1 MSKSLQN
8 LIQLNKL
15 INHPYQIDF
24 DYSLSLFDKL
34 TDFITK
40 DHKFAIKSL
49 ESEQWANESVKVDLE
64 IKSIDSA
71 NPMNVVSGRIEARL
85 FLTCQNCLN
94 IFENE
99 IDVPV
104 KIALCSD
111 QNAYQGNKDYE
122 PWEIEGCSIKIID
135 LIEELLLI
143 SIPLYVK
150 HDEDEVCVV
159 LKKPQMNNDLMTF
172 PFANL
177 KNQLNNDK

>member
-1 MSKSLQN
+1 MNKSLQN
-8 LIQLNKL
+8 VIQLNKL
-15 INHPYQIDF
+15 INHPYQLVF
-24 DYSLSLFDKL
+24 DCSLSLFDKL

-40 DHKFAIKSL
+40 DHKFAIKPL
-49 ESEQWANESVKVDLE
+49 EIKQWVNESVKVNLE
-64 IKSIDSA
+64 IKSIDLGS
-71 NPMNVVSGRIEARL
+71 PMNVVSGRIEAKL
-85 FLTCQNCLN
+85 FITCQNCLN

-99 IDVPV
+99 MDIPV
-104 KIALCSD
+104 KIALCAD

-122 PWEIEGCSIKIID
+122 PWEIEGCGVKIID

-150 HDEDEVCVV
+150 HDDDRVCVIPN
-159 LKKPQMNNDLMTF
+159 KPQTSNDLTTF

>member
-24 DYSLSLFDKL
+24 DYS
-34 TDFITK
+34 
-40 DHKFAIKSL
+40 KFAIKSL
-49 ESEQWANESVKVDLE
+49 ESEQWVNESVKVDLE

-99 IDVPV
+99 IDIPV

-111 QNAYQGNKDYE
+111 QNAYQ
-122 PWEIEGCSIKIID
+122 
-135 LIEELLLI
+135 
-143 SIPLYVK
+143 
-150 HDEDEVCVV
+150 
-159 LKKPQMNNDLMTF
+159 
-172 PFANL
+172 
-177 KNQLNNDK
+177 LNHLH